1 MCYMSRNILVR
12 TCIIT
17 REKNVQWPGLETGW
31 WGPRPQCNED
41 VSWER
46 GVPHGFW
53 GPGFWNAANHGG
65 FRKRCHEWHCAS
77 GATDPPWNR
86 HVFKRL
92 PRIIGS
98 DRWTIAYISIRR
110 LAWPNIMLSSRHLAT
125 LLTSHYGSLFASLVD
140 KSRLLYQL
148 PKICSSNN
156 IKPVFQ
162 LLQNRLFFS
171 FCFQIQ
177 PNRRKLNHRFTMYF
191 WKLTPGSDNS
201 DRKENYTIFERRRE
215 GKKSWSILWCTTP
228 DYSINL
234 FPWRTNLSSRLL
246 LNRGPFIAPQ

>member
-1 MCYMSRNILVR
+1 MCYMSRNILVG

-98 DRWTIAYISIRR
+98 DRWTIAYVSIRR

-140 KSRLLYQL
+140 QSRLLYQL

-162 LLQNRLFFS
+162 LLQNRLFSHSVFKFNQIGGNLTTVLQCTSENWLREVITRIVKKTIRSSKEEEKEKKADPS
-171 FCFQIQ
+171 FGA
-177 PNRRKLNHRFTMYF
+177 RRPIT
-191 WKLTPGSDNS
+191 
-201 DRKENYTIFERRRE
+201 
-215 GKKSWSILWCTTP
+215 
-228 DYSINL
+228 
-234 FPWRTNLSSRLL
+234 
-246 LNRGPFIAPQ
+246 Q